1 MLSLH
6 FTMVPVPMNTELQV
20 WVGSLGF
27 KKKKAT
33 SSQCA
38 YSLVGSMWLAR
49 CYQILA
55 GISLDVLASQSRF
68 LG

>member
-27 KKKKAT
+27 KKKKQHPAN
-33 SSQCA
+33 
-38 YSLVGSMWLAR
+38 VP
-49 CYQILA
+49 IL
-55 GISLDVLASQSRF
+55 
-68 LG
+68 